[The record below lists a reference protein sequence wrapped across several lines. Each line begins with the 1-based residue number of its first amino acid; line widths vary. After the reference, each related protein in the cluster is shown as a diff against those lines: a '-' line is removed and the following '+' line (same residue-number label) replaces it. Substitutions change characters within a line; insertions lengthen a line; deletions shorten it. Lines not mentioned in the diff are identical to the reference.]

1 MKTTSPRDRRRTAS
15 PAGVGRPNSDGSRR
29 GSQRAAPLLADAS
42 GAARA
47 GRTYGLFSTALR
59 MTATAQTLAVI
70 CQRALFAKEL
80 ERASPRA
87 QSRAT
92 RA

>member
-1 MKTTSPRDRRRTAS
+1 MKTTSLAIVAGPLRPLASGVLIRTVLGAVL
-15 PAGVGRPNSDGSRR
+15 A
-29 GSQRAAPLLADAS
+29 AAPLLADAS

-47 GRTYGLFSTALR
+47 ATYGLFSTALR